1 MSLRSK
7 VELECLATRLREE
20 MHVTTKDPVRIHQ
33 ILKEKHVLTWFKKLD
48 DNFSGMAIRIKGNE
62 SSSDKYFMLI
72 NTALSYAKQRFTACH
87 ELYHLLY
94 QKDFKVS
101 QNNAG
106 LFNKKEEEEYNA
118 DVFAAYLLL
127 PEMGLKELVPAE
139 EQQVD
144 KITLA
149 TLLKVE
155 QNFLC
160 SRAALLTRLKDLK
173 WITKKT
179 FDLYQKNVV
188 ASAIEYGYNTQLYY
202 PTYQTE
208 LVGDYNLKARE
219 LYDKGRISQ
228 AVYYSLLMDM
238 EINVSQEVYGEE

>member
-1 MSLRSK
+1 M
-7 VELECLATRLREE
+7 T
-20 MHVTTKDPVRIHQ
+20 
-33 ILKEKHVLTWFKKLD
+33 
-48 DNFSGMAIRIKGNE
+48 
-62 SSSDKYFMLI
+62 
-72 NTALSYAKQRFTACH
+72 
-87 ELYHLLY
+87 
-94 QKDFKVS
+94 
-101 QNNAG
+101 G

-173 WITKKT
+173 WITKKRLT
-179 FDLYQKNVV
+179 FTRKMWLLRQSNT
-188 ASAIEYGYNTQLYY
+188 AII
-202 PTYQTE
+202 
-208 LVGDYNLKARE
+208 RSC
-219 LYDKGRISQ
+219 II
-228 AVYYSLLMDM
+228 LLIRRNWW
-238 EINVSQEVYGEE
+238 EIIT

>member
-1 MSLRSK
+1 MRA
-7 VELECLATRLREE
+7 CL
-20 MHVTTKDPVRIHQ
+20 I
-33 ILKEKHVLTWFKKLD
+33 
-48 DNFSGMAIRIKGNE
+48 
-62 SSSDKYFMLI
+62 
-72 NTALSYAKQRFTACH
+72 
-87 ELYHLLY
+87 
-94 QKDFKVS
+94 
-101 QNNAG
+101 
-106 LFNKKEEEEYNA
+106 KKEEEEYNA

-228 AVYYSLLMDM
+228 AKYYSLLMDM
-238 EINVSQEVYGEE
+238 EINVFQEMYGEE

>member
-1 MSLRSK
+1 
-7 VELECLATRLREE
+7 
-20 MHVTTKDPVRIHQ
+20 
-33 ILKEKHVLTWFKKLD
+33 
-48 DNFSGMAIRIKGNE
+48 
-62 SSSDKYFMLI
+62 
-72 NTALSYAKQRFTACH
+72 
-87 ELYHLLY
+87 
-94 QKDFKVS
+94 
-101 QNNAG
+101 
-106 LFNKKEEEEYNA
+106 
-118 DVFAAYLLL
+118 
-127 PEMGLKELVPAE
+127 MGLKELVPAE

-188 ASAIEYGYNTQLYY
+188 ASAIEYGYNTQLY
-202 PTYQTE
+202 QTE

-228 AVYYSLLMDM
+228 AKYYSLLMDM

>member
-1 MSLRSK
+1 MPSSVLPPVMS
-7 VELECLATRLREE
+7 CITCC
-20 MHVTTKDPVRIHQ
+20 
-33 ILKEKHVLTWFKKLD
+33 
-48 DNFSGMAIRIKGNE
+48 IRKI
-62 SSSDKYFMLI
+62 
-72 NTALSYAKQRFTACH
+72 
-87 ELYHLLY
+87 
-94 QKDFKVS
+94 FKVS

-160 SRAALLTRLKDLK
+160 SRAALLTRVEGLEMGLPRKRLTFTRK
-173 WITKKT
+173 MWLLRQSNTAIIRSCIILLIRRNWWEIIT
-179 FDLYQKNVV
+179 
-188 ASAIEYGYNTQLYY
+188 
-202 PTYQTE
+202 
-208 LVGDYNLKARE
+208 
-219 LYDKGRISQ
+219 
-228 AVYYSLLMDM
+228 
-238 EINVSQEVYGEE
+238 